1 MGIVILILLIIVAGV
16 AGCTFLANIGK
27 NSKGSSSSTT
37 VAPNLPLRRY
47 FLETTQ
53 PPKDYV
59 VFDTE
64 TTGLDACTCEI
75 IEIGAIRYRNHIEV
89 ERFHSYIQPVGPIRK
104 DAATVNH
111 ISWLDLRNAPL
122 FPEVHKKFIDFI
134 GSDPVVG
141 YNIGFDVKFIQTR
154 SGSDLKNPCFDTL
167 KLARRFVNTPDH
179 KLGTVKEYFGILYK
193 SHTALGDCQATAAV
207 YQRILQMPG
216 VQDAMQAESDKLDFH
231 QETQQVPAL
240 YQTKHYQLWD
250 AGEKERIAGNIE
262 KALRLFDQAR
272 ELCSDGSMPFLYESY
287 AKAYRKQKAYENE
300 ISILSEAI
308 ASCSPE
314 DALRFKK
321 RKERAAELLSA
332 QQKRMDEEQQRAAK
346 RAEREARRKQEEAAK
361 KNRLP
366 PGRQIIQLDDSGTV
380 IKVFPSVSAAAQ
392 EVGVDPKGIRSA
404 ATGIQK
410 HAGGYCWKYADEFPA
425 PPQSSQNLAV
435 PNLDT

>member
-1 MGIVILILLIIVAGV
+1 MGVVILILLIIAGV
-16 AGCTFLANIGK
+16 AGFVFFANIDK
-27 NSKGSSSSTT
+27 NFSTT
-37 VAPNLPLRRY
+37 AAPSLPLRRY

-53 PPKDYV
+53 APKDYV

-75 IEIGAIRYRNHIEV
+75 IEIGAIRYRNHLEV
-89 ERFHSYIQPVGPIRK
+89 ERFHSYVRPVGPVHK
-104 DAATVNH
+104 EAANVNH
-111 ISWLDLRNAPL
+111 ISWFDLRTAPP
-122 FPEVHKKFIDFI
+122 FSEVYKKFIGFI
-134 GSDPVVG
+134 GSDPLVG

-154 SGSDLKNPCFDTL
+154 SGTSLKNPCFDTL
-167 KLARRFVNTPDH
+167 ELARRFVNTKNH
-179 KLGTVKEYFGILYK
+179 KLDTVKEYFGILYK
-193 SHTALGDCQATAAV
+193 SHTALGDCYATAAV

-216 VQDAMQAESDKLDFH
+216 VQDFIQAESDKLDFH
-231 QETQQVPAL
+231 QETQQIPAL

-262 KALRLFDQAR
+262 KALLLFDQAKA
-272 ELCSDGSMPFLYESY
+272 LCSAGSMPFLYESY

-332 QQKRMDEEQQRAAK
+332 QQKRMDEEQHRAAK
-346 RAEREARRKQEEAAK
+346 RAEREARRKQEEDAK
-361 KNRLP
+361 KTRLP
-366 PGRQIIQLDDSGTV
+366 PGRQIMQMDDRGTV

-392 EVGVDPKGIRSA
+392 EVGVDPKGIRNA
-404 ATGIQK
+404 ATGTQK
-410 HAGGYCWKYADEFPA
+410 HAGGYCWKYVDE
-425 PPQSSQNLAV
+425 SSQNSQSAKDSSV
-435 PNLDT
+435 SDLDT

>member
-64 TTGLDACTCEI
+64 TTGLDACPYEI

-141 YNIGFDVKFIQTR
+141 
-154 SGSDLKNPCFDTL
+154 
-167 KLARRFVNTPDH
+167 
-179 KLGTVKEYFGILYK
+179 
-193 SHTALGDCQATAAV
+193 
-207 YQRILQMPG
+207 
-216 VQDAMQAESDKLDFH
+216 
-231 QETQQVPAL
+231 
-240 YQTKHYQLWD
+240 
-250 AGEKERIAGNIE
+250 
-262 KALRLFDQAR
+262 
-272 ELCSDGSMPFLYESY
+272 
-287 AKAYRKQKAYENE
+287 
-300 ISILSEAI
+300 
-308 ASCSPE
+308 
-314 DALRFKK
+314 
-321 RKERAAELLSA
+321 
-332 QQKRMDEEQQRAAK
+332 
-346 RAEREARRKQEEAAK
+346 
-361 KNRLP
+361 
-366 PGRQIIQLDDSGTV
+366 
-380 IKVFPSVSAAAQ
+380 
-392 EVGVDPKGIRSA
+392 
-404 ATGIQK
+404 
-410 HAGGYCWKYADEFPA
+410 
-425 PPQSSQNLAV
+425 
-435 PNLDT
+435 